1 LYLHAV
7 GHLLRLDHGPVVHLI
22 GEVDDHAFSAERGQ
36 RDRGHVL
43 AARDDV
49 HLAIEMRPGVKRR
62 LQILRDDAVGGVAL
76 EVAELRRRV
85 ADPPGCV
92 DREDVRQ
99 IDQLHPLP
107 PPSEWLMLSHRVRV
121 PWGPGLRKRW
131 GWLVA
136 GWMAS
141 PVRAT

>member
-1 LYLHAV
+1 MAKEVALLILLGPAVVEAVPAGVEDDDVALLYLHAV

-107 PPSEWLMLSHRVRV
+107 PPSE
-121 PWGPGLRKRW
+121 
-131 GWLVA
+131 
-136 GWMAS
+136 
-141 PVRAT
+141 